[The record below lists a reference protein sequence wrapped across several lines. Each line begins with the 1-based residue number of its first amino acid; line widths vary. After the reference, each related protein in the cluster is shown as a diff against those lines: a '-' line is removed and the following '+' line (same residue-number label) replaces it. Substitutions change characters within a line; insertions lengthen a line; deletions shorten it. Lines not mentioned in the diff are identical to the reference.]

1 MRVVCYESQRF
12 ICVNQ
17 SKIYKDLHVLI
28 RVKMK
33 ILCNEIGSNVGKCDF
48 SVFHSYYMFIHHVA
62 IVVIDAKVCL
72 LK

>member
-1 MRVVCYESQRF
+1 
-12 ICVNQ
+12 
-17 SKIYKDLHVLI
+17 
-28 RVKMK
+28 MK

-48 SVFHSYYMFIHHVA
+48 SVFYSYYLFIYHVA